1 MHTSRWRHFGTFDT
15 QAEQLEKKKAYVRRF
30 RERAAHVEQK
40 MMEIEQTA
48 DSCANKLEFLH
59 SSDKYKPTAH
69 EAKLQE
75 KRAESKDS
83 RNELCLKLEDMQHRI
98 GFLLETI
105 FPDVAHPRGAD
116 VDEETTS
123 EIDPDNARVRACM
136 SVLCIRSECM
146 SFGQQQQIG
155 WLTMTYAHPLLR
167 PL

>member
-123 EIDPDNARVRACM
+123 EIDPENARVRACQY
-136 SVLCIRSECM
+136 C
-146 SFGQQQQIG
+146 
-155 WLTMTYAHPLLR
+155 A
-167 PL
+167 